1 VTWQPCPDV
10 VAQSGKAAPN
20 VSYDCG
26 SVAVPQDWAA
36 PDPGRTFQIS
46 LLRARA
52 AGQANRLGSLL
63 VDPGGPGGSG
73 VSLAVAL
80 SGSLPVDITRRFD
93 VVGFDPRGVGRS
105 NAVKCFSDADLD
117 TSFGYE
123 PDPRSQ
129 AEFDEFVA
137 FSRRIADQCASR
149 QGEALRYFSTEQTA
163 RDLDAI
169 RAALGE
175 EKLTYLGYSY
185 GTLLGAV
192 YAQLFP
198 DRVRAL
204 VLDGAVD
211 PTQKSVAG
219 VESQARGFELAFGH
233 FAEWCRQNN
242 PTRCRLPADVRGY
255 LADLLQSARSSPV
268 VHSDGRKATPGWIM
282 TAVLAAMYSESSW
295 PIAAAALVNLAR
307 GDARLIFG
315 LADSYTQ
322 RNSSGHYTN
331 LFDIFTVVGC
341 TDDDASPTLEQIR
354 QLQSQWRDRYPVIGA
369 QFAVGMAICSIWPAK
384 RDPYPVGAARGA
396 PPIVVVGTTGDP
408 ATPYEQTAKLAG
420 MLGTGVVLTWQGE
433 GHTAYP
439 QTRCIT
445 EAVNNYLLNVVPP
458 AAGTTC
464 PAK

>member
-1 VTWQPCPDV
+1 
-10 VAQSGKAAPN
+10 
-20 VSYDCG
+20 
-26 SVAVPQDWAA
+26 
-36 PDPGRTFQIS
+36 
-46 LLRARA
+46 
-52 AGQANRLGSLL
+52 
-63 VDPGGPGGSG
+63 
-73 VSLAVAL
+73 
-80 SGSLPVDITRRFD
+80 
-93 VVGFDPRGVGRS
+93 
-105 NAVKCFSDADLD
+105 
-117 TSFGYE
+117 
-123 PDPRSQ
+123 
-129 AEFDEFVA
+129 
-137 FSRRIADQCASR
+137 
-149 QGEALRYFSTEQTA
+149 
-163 RDLDAI
+163 
-169 RAALGE
+169 
-175 EKLTYLGYSY
+175 
-185 GTLLGAV
+185 
-192 YAQLFP
+192 
-198 DRVRAL
+198 
-204 VLDGAVD
+204 
-211 PTQKSVAG
+211 
-219 VESQARGFELAFGH
+219 
-233 FAEWCRQNN
+233 
-242 PTRCRLPADVRGY
+242 
-255 LADLLQSARSSPV
+255 
-268 VHSDGRKATPGWIM
+268 M

-369 QFAVGMAICSIWPAK
+369 QFAVGMAICSVWPAK
-384 RDPYPVGAARGA
+384 RDPYPVGAAREA